1 MRQNQR
7 ETLSAR
13 RGASGL
19 IITAL
24 LLLTPMLV
32 GACSLTNLPIAK
44 TTPTPRAA
52 QVVEPSPTARPASQS
67 QAKATP
73 RPTQDVAQNQVPQ
86 QAQPP
91 DQGGAAWQVPAER
104 QAAVQVVERAGPAV
118 VTVVNRLD
126 SSQGF
131 TGEARGSGVIIDQDG
146 RIITN
151 NHVVERAGQGGLT
164 VMSSHG

>member
-1 MRQNQR
+1 MRQNQG

-13 RGASGL
+13 RRASSL

-44 TTPTPRAA
+44 TNPTPRAA

-73 RPTQDVAQNQVPQ
+73 RPTQRDERA
-86 QAQPP
+86 
-91 DQGGAAWQVPAER
+91 R
-104 QAAVQVVERAGPAV
+104 QAPPSESLEPHWAAA
-118 VTVVNRLD
+118 
-126 SSQGF
+126 
-131 TGEARGSGVIIDQDG
+131 IDAATD
-146 RIITN
+146 
-151 NHVVERAGQGGLT
+151 
-164 VMSSHG
+164 